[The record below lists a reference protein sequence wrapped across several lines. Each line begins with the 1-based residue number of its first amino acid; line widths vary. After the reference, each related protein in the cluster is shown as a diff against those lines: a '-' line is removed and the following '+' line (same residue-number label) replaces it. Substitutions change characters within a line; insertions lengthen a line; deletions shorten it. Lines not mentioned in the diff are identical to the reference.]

1 MQRYAR
7 HLPEGEGGSASHSEL
22 LWAGKPEPESRAC
35 AHLQHVGW
43 FGAVKQLHISIFL
56 NLANESILSF
66 LAIWT
71 C

>member
-7 HLPEGEGGSASHSEL
+7 LLAEGEDESASHSEL

-35 AHLQHVGW
+35 AHLQLVGW
-43 FGAVKQLHISIFL
+43 SGAVKQLRISILL